1 MEWTKFELE
10 LSEDCLADYVMII
23 DENQEENLNKTNLTE
38 RKQIE
43 KFCGY
48 FGENITL

>member
-23 DENQEENLNKTNLTE
+23 DQNQEENSNKTDVKE
-38 RKQIE
+38 KKQIE
-43 KFCGY
+43 RFCGY
-48 FGENITL
+48 FAENITL